1 MHVAYTLDESK
12 TFATVNMTIAMWTTR
27 AGEQLDY
34 AMRRGEERSIRFQ
47 LHRTAREADP
57 VAYARW
63 RADVEAARM
72 PAPAEPCDP
81 DAELEAARRRWAAL
95 DARLA
100 LSAFWDD
107 CEAHWQFSTI
117 FAAFTAFIEAD
128 EDWNEYAQ
136 WSEANAREEG
146 IDFGAEMEDF
156 EANERAVWAE

>member
-1 MHVAYTLDESK
+1 MHVAYTLDESRS
-12 TFATVNMTIAMWTTR
+12 FAEINMTIAMWTTR
-27 AGEQLDY
+27 TGEELDY

-47 LHRTAREADP
+47 LHRAAREADP

-81 DAELEAARRRWAAL
+81 DAELEAARRRWEAL

-100 LSAFWDD
+100 ASALWDHFAND
-107 CEAHWQFSTI
+107 FTFSPPSK
-117 FAAFTAFIEAD
+117 
-128 EDWNEYAQ
+128 EDWDEYAQ

-146 IDFGAEMEDF
+146 IDFAAEMEDF